1 MKKTLPGQLRASL
14 PPVSKLKEQVR
25 GVPDLELIVQRV
37 EQIEL
42 LLEGIAELKGARN
55 DAERAAAEAK
65 VAANRRS
72 LGGPLPERQ
81 GTRPV

>member
-1 MKKTLPGQLRASL
+1 MKKTVPKQLRAS
-14 PPVSKLKEQVR
+14 PSPVRKLKEQVR
-25 GVPDLELIVQRV
+25 GAPDLELVVQRV

-42 LLEGIAELKGARN
+42 LLEGIAEIESARN

-81 GTRPV
+81 GTRQV